1 MELEIPFLTTIN
13 GAKIAVGAIG
23 VARKNQM
30 GVKSMQD
37 FHTLVR

>member
-1 MELEIPFLTTIN
+1 MKLLLKILTIFV
-13 GAKIAVGAIG
+13 AVGAIG